1 MLAFLDLLI
10 AILRTVRLPGDSS
23 SSRLRYNAQ
32 KRGDGFIGMTHK
44 FPAKPRFGDGR
55 RHNLFVGVTQRP
67 GALDDVK
74 RFEKAFQRAFKS
86 AIEERRL
93 LKATWRTSNEPR
105 GLVTPGI
112 ESVARN

>member
-1 MLAFLDLLI
+1 M
-10 AILRTVRLPGDSS
+10 RTSEGT
-23 SSRLRYNAQ
+23 
-32 KRGDGFIGMTHK
+32 GFIGMTHK
-44 FPAKPRFGDGR
+44 FPAKPRVGNGQ

-86 AIEERRL
+86 AFKERRL

-105 GLVTPGI
+105 GLAAPGI

>member
-1 MLAFLDLLI
+1 MQI
-10 AILRTVRLPGDSS
+10 SEGM
-23 SSRLRYNAQ
+23 
-32 KRGDGFIGMTHK
+32 GFIGMTHK
-44 FPAKPRFGDGR
+44 FPAKPRVGNGQ
-55 RHNLFVGVTQRP
+55 RHNLFVAVAQQP

-74 RFEKAFQRAFKS
+74 RFEKAFQMAFKS
-86 AIEERRL
+86 AFEERRL